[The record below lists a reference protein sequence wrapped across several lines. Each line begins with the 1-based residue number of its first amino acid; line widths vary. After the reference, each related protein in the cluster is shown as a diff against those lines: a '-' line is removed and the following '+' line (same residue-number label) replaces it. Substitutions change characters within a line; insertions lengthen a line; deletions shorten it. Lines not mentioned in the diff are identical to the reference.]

1 MYNFAPVMNDTM
13 FKMLLTLWLNGSFVA
28 KVLDVKTAFLHGK
41 LEEELF
47 IIISEGYQEL
57 AKEEGI

>member
-1 MYNFAPVMNDTM
+1 MNDTM

-41 LEEELF
+41 LEEALF
-47 IIISEGYQEL
+47 ITTPEGYKEF
-57 AKEEGI
+57 AKKEGI